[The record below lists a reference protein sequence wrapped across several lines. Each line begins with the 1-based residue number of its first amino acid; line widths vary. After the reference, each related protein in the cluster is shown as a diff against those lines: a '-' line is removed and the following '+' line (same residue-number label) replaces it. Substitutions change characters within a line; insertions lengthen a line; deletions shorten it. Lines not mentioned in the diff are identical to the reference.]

1 MPRSKFFVV
10 CNFWSI
16 NSQWF
21 SKWVEKVD
29 TTSLYYFDFK
39 IFQND
44 SEKISPI
51 RNSGVMINWFSATAW
66 KLRPNTTLHLLK
78 VSRRVKFL
86 FFKKPY
92 IVKFVSSECAANYF
106 EIHQEQF
113 HNWGFPRN
121 LRAFRNFRICVHDFC
136 CSWNQPA
143 LNFTALSKKIIHVF
157 YRRFADIFYRK
168 IYQQNFVVI
177 FVM

>member
-92 IVKFVSSECAANYF
+92 IVKFVSQVSVLQITLKYTRNNFIIEVFQGICGLSEISESACMISVVH
-106 EIHQEQF
+106 EISLH
-113 HNWGFPRN
+113 
-121 LRAFRNFRICVHDFC
+121 
-136 CSWNQPA
+136 
-143 LNFTALSKKIIHVF
+143 
-157 YRRFADIFYRK
+157 
-168 IYQQNFVVI
+168 
-177 FVM
+177 